1 MPSRYVGTES
11 ISISGVTGGSQQ
23 LTVLEA
29 EVSLTGN
36 GWQKHPIV
44 TGPEAPCILGID
56 YLRNGYFKDLKEYRW
71 AFGIAA
77 VETEDIRQLSTL
89 PGLSDDSCAVGLLK
103 VEEQQVPIATT
114 TVHRR
119 QYRTDRDS
127 VTPIHEMIRKLESQG
142 VVSKARSPFNSP
154 IWPVR
159 KSSGEWRLTVDYRAL
174 NEVTPPLS
182 AAVPDMLELQYELES
197 KAAKWYATID
207 IANAFFSIPLA
218 AECRA
223 QFAFTWK
230 GVQYTWN
237 RLPQGW
243 KHSPTICHGLIQT
256 ALEKGEA
263 PEHLQYIDDIIV
275 WGNTAGEV
283 FEKGEKIIQIL
294 LKAGF
299 AIKRSKVK
307 GPAQEIQFLGVK
319 WQDGRRQIP
328 TEVINKIIA
337 MSPPTSKK
345 ETQAFLGAI
354 GFWRMHI
361 PEYRQIVSPL
371 YLVTRKKND
380 FHWGPEQQQAFAQI
394 KQEIAHAVALGPVR
408 TGPEVKN
415 VLYSAAGNNGLSWSL
430 WQKVPGETRGRPLG
444 FWSRSYRGS
453 EANYTPTEKEIL
465 AAYEGLQAASE
476 VIGTETQLLLA
487 PRLPVL
493 GWMFKGKV
501 PSTHHATDT
510 TWSKWIALIT
520 QRARIGNPNRPGI
533 LEIITNWPEGE
544 TFGLSFEEEEEQ
556 VTRAEEAPPYNE
568 LPETERQYAL
578 FTDGSCRI
586 VGANRKWKAAVWSPT
601 RRVAQ
606 ATEGQGGSSQ
616 IAELKAIQLALDIA
630 EREKWPRLYLYT
642 DSWMVANALWGW
654 LNRWKK
660 ANWQRRGKPIWAA
673 EIWQDIAARVE
684 KLTVKV
690 RHVDAHVS
698 KSQAN
703 EEHHNNEQV
712 DKAAK
717 VKVSQVDLDWQ
728 HKGEVFL
735 ARWAHDASGHQ
746 GRDATYRWA
755 RDRGVDL
762 TMDNISQVIHNCETC
777 AAIKQAKRVK
787 PLWYGGRWLKY
798 RYGEAW
804 QIDYITLPQTRQGKR
819 YVLTRVEAT
828 TGWLETYPVPHA
840 TARNTILGL
849 EKQVLWR
856 HGTPERIES
865 DNGTHFKNGL
875 INTWA
880 REHGIEWIYH
890 IPYHAPAAGKVERC
904 NGLLKTTLK
913 ALGGG
918 TFKNWELN
926 LAKATWMVN
935 TRGSIN
941 RAGPAQ
947 SEPLHTVDGD
957 KVPVVHMK
965 GILRKTVWINPTSSK
980 GRPIRGIVFAQG
992 PGSTWWFAAYWAG
1005 ELSPLERGDPL
1016 AIISGPDQL
1025 LENIHKA
1032 ACLQMIHE
1040 RTLIS
1045 GYESPEELPVKPE
1058 LMAPLIRG
1066 LPEPLKPTAITL
1078 QKTTMALGPV
1088 ERLDRFL
1095 GNPSNQTGSTDPG
1108 FAPYSIPSQLP
1119 ASQSDS
1125 SAGDHKVRTESQL
1138 AADLINYSKKYGP
1151 VKTPEDT
1158 STRLSQGYKHSLTL
1172 AQDAQELEN
1181 IPIGHNV
1188 AVYQYIDD
1196 ILVGGDEIEE
1206 VGDVQQKIISH
1217 LESLNLQVT
1226 SEKIQKPSQEVKL
1239 LGIWWKG
1246 AMTCIPPDTLTSL
1259 DQIKMPESR
1268 KDLQQA
1274 LGLLV
1279 FWRKHIPDF
1288 SIIARPLY
1296 DLLRKRVKWDWTPAQ
1311 EEALQLLIFEATAHQ
1326 ALGAIHPTDPFQV
1339 EWGFASSGLSIHIW
1353 QQGSERS
1360 MKSAGFYSH
1369 SFKDAEK
1376 RYTTWEKGL
1385 FVVSLALIEV
1395 EKVAQQQPIVLRGP
1409 SEVIKTVTTGTPPPD
1424 GVAQGTSVRK
1434 WYAQIEHYCNIF
1446 SITEEAVKGV
1456 NDKWVVNG
1464 CHKITAFC
1472 PTPPSIIPSPQGPD
1486 DPKHPAHYPGQPALV
1501 DLPAVGAVPLV
1512 LKIPLNN
1519 FACIVFDALGK
1530 EHQKNYMLDNSI
1542 ILIFC
1547 LLVADLV
1554 VFAFHRRTPRD
1565 IQDHLNHDKTSD
1577 TFLSVNKPSRP
1588 PLVRADRDRPGV
1600 AVSTVAMMLEE
1611 ALFSRKGTIS
1621 VIHVNSHNPVKGFF
1635 QIGNDK
1641 ADAAAKGLWTLR
1653 DAHQLHESLHIGAK
1667 ALVKKCG
1674 ISTADAKH
1682 AMATCPHCQKSP
1694 LWSSRVNPRGLKASE
1709 IWQTDFTLCQLLKPQ
1724 AWLAVTVDTYS
1735 GVIVATQHP
1744 KTDSKATIQ
1753 HCLTAMVWLGIPK
1766 QIKTDNGPNFVS
1778 KSTQAFVAKWGITL
1792 VHGIPY
1798 NSTGQAIVERANQT
1812 LKAKLEVLA
1821 KTEGFTS
1828 SIPSGDQAR
1837 ILATALLALNQ
1848 FSRGDEKTSP
1858 AQKHWATRALEEGPH
1873 VIVKNELGEWEQ
1885 GWRLVLAGRGYAAV
1899 KKDGKV
1905 KWCPLK
1911 SIKPDLQNRTNEIM
1925 RSHLQDWIIGRP
1937 HDAYTQVPEENDEPP
1952 SNPAT
1957 PKDPT
1962 PVRSKQLRCLCVI
1975 LVLDLVGRG
1984 QANVVYYPHQPFRWV
1999 LRHLSSDEAIKEIIT
2014 VDSPSFEFKLT
2025 DIFPSQLGFPKIG
2038 DSSLYQTY
2046 WCPASNPGKS
2056 YCSHPKY
2063 GYCGYWGC
2071 ETIVTSDRWQP
2082 QQPDKFLQ
2090 VRVLYHQEEEMYR
2103 FLEET
2108 IQLHKREVMTGITIA
2123 MLLGLGATGTA
2134 TGVSA
2139 LMTQHQRLSQLQM
2152 TIDED
2157 LLRIEKSISSLERSI
2172 SSLSEVV
2179 LQNR

>member
-1 MPSRYVGTES
+1 MDGK
-11 ISISGVTGGSQQ
+11 
-23 LTVLEA
+23 
-29 EVSLTGN
+29 
-36 GWQKHPIV
+36 KHPIV

-56 YLRNGYFKDLKEYRW
+56 YLRNGYFKDPKGYRW

-89 PGLSDDSCAVGLLK
+89 PGLSDDSCAVGLLR

-127 VTPIHEMIRKLESQG
+127 VIPIHEMIRKLESQG

-230 GVQYTWN
+230 GVQYTWK

-361 PEYRQIVSPL
+361 PEYSQIVSPL

-616 IAELKAIQLALDIA
+616 VAELKAIQLALDIA

-819 YVLTRVEAT
+819 YVLTMVEAT

-865 DNGTHFKNGL
+865 DNGTHFKNSL

-965 GILRKTVWINPTSSK
+965 GILGKTVWINPTSSK

-992 PGSTWWFAAYWAG
+992 PGSTWWVMQKDG
-1005 ELSPLERGDPL
+1005 ETRCVPQG
-1016 AIISGPDQL
+1016 
-1025 LENIHKA
+1025 
-1032 ACLQMIHE
+1032 
-1040 RTLIS
+1040 
-1045 GYESPEELPVKPE
+1045 
-1058 LMAPLIRG
+1058 
-1066 LPEPLKPTAITL
+1066 
-1078 QKTTMALGPV
+1078 
-1088 ERLDRFL
+1088 
-1095 GNPSNQTGSTDPG
+1095 
-1108 FAPYSIPSQLP
+1108 
-1119 ASQSDS
+1119 
-1125 SAGDHKVRTESQL
+1125 
-1138 AADLINYSKKYGP
+1138 DLI
-1151 VKTPEDT
+1151 
-1158 STRLSQGYKHSLTL
+1158 
-1172 AQDAQELEN
+1172 
-1181 IPIGHNV
+1181 
-1188 AVYQYIDD
+1188 
-1196 ILVGGDEIEE
+1196 
-1206 VGDVQQKIISH
+1206 
-1217 LESLNLQVT
+1217 
-1226 SEKIQKPSQEVKL
+1226 
-1239 LGIWWKG
+1239 
-1246 AMTCIPPDTLTSL
+1246 
-1259 DQIKMPESR
+1259 
-1268 KDLQQA
+1268 
-1274 LGLLV
+1274 
-1279 FWRKHIPDF
+1279 
-1288 SIIARPLY
+1288 
-1296 DLLRKRVKWDWTPAQ
+1296 
-1311 EEALQLLIFEATAHQ
+1311 
-1326 ALGAIHPTDPFQV
+1326 
-1339 EWGFASSGLSIHIW
+1339 
-1353 QQGSERS
+1353 
-1360 MKSAGFYSH
+1360 
-1369 SFKDAEK
+1369 
-1376 RYTTWEKGL
+1376 
-1385 FVVSLALIEV
+1385 
-1395 EKVAQQQPIVLRGP
+1395 
-1409 SEVIKTVTTGTPPPD
+1409 
-1424 GVAQGTSVRK
+1424 
-1434 WYAQIEHYCNIF
+1434 
-1446 SITEEAVKGV
+1446 
-1456 NDKWVVNG
+1456 
-1464 CHKITAFC
+1464 
-1472 PTPPSIIPSPQGPD
+1472 
-1486 DPKHPAHYPGQPALV
+1486 
-1501 DLPAVGAVPLV
+1501 
-1512 LKIPLNN
+1512 
-1519 FACIVFDALGK
+1519 
-1530 EHQKNYMLDNSI
+1530 
-1542 ILIFC
+1542 
-1547 LLVADLV
+1547 
-1554 VFAFHRRTPRD
+1554 
-1565 IQDHLNHDKTSD
+1565 
-1577 TFLSVNKPSRP
+1577 
-1588 PLVRADRDRPGV
+1588 
-1600 AVSTVAMMLEE
+1600 
-1611 ALFSRKGTIS
+1611 
-1621 VIHVNSHNPVKGFF
+1621 
-1635 QIGNDK
+1635 
-1641 ADAAAKGLWTLR
+1641 
-1653 DAHQLHESLHIGAK
+1653 
-1667 ALVKKCG
+1667 
-1674 ISTADAKH
+1674 
-1682 AMATCPHCQKSP
+1682 
-1694 LWSSRVNPRGLKASE
+1694 
-1709 IWQTDFTLCQLLKPQ
+1709 
-1724 AWLAVTVDTYS
+1724 
-1735 GVIVATQHP
+1735 
-1744 KTDSKATIQ
+1744 
-1753 HCLTAMVWLGIPK
+1753 
-1766 QIKTDNGPNFVS
+1766 
-1778 KSTQAFVAKWGITL
+1778 
-1792 VHGIPY
+1792 
-1798 NSTGQAIVERANQT
+1798 
-1812 LKAKLEVLA
+1812 
-1821 KTEGFTS
+1821 
-1828 SIPSGDQAR
+1828 
-1837 ILATALLALNQ
+1837 
-1848 FSRGDEKTSP
+1848 
-1858 AQKHWATRALEEGPH
+1858 
-1873 VIVKNELGEWEQ
+1873 
-1885 GWRLVLAGRGYAAV
+1885 
-1899 KKDGKV
+1899 
-1905 KWCPLK
+1905 
-1911 SIKPDLQNRTNEIM
+1911 
-1925 RSHLQDWIIGRP
+1925 
-1937 HDAYTQVPEENDEPP
+1937 
-1952 SNPAT
+1952 
-1957 PKDPT
+1957 
-1962 PVRSKQLRCLCVI
+1962 
-1975 LVLDLVGRG
+1975 
-1984 QANVVYYPHQPFRWV
+1984 
-1999 LRHLSSDEAIKEIIT
+1999 
-2014 VDSPSFEFKLT
+2014 
-2025 DIFPSQLGFPKIG
+2025 
-2038 DSSLYQTY
+2038 
-2046 WCPASNPGKS
+2046 
-2056 YCSHPKY
+2056 
-2063 GYCGYWGC
+2063 
-2071 ETIVTSDRWQP
+2071 
-2082 QQPDKFLQ
+2082 
-2090 VRVLYHQEEEMYR
+2090 
-2103 FLEET
+2103 
-2108 IQLHKREVMTGITIA
+2108 
-2123 MLLGLGATGTA
+2123 
-2134 TGVSA
+2134 
-2139 LMTQHQRLSQLQM
+2139 
-2152 TIDED
+2152 
-2157 LLRIEKSISSLERSI
+2157 
-2172 SSLSEVV
+2172 LSE
-2179 LQNR
+2179 N